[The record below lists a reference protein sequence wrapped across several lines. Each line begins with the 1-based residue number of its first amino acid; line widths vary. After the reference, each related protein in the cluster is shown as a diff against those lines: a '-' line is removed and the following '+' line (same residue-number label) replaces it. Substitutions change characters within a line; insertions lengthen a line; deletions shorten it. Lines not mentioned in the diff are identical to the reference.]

1 MSACVECLG
10 LDDPRFTFSVPRRV
24 TSQNGGG
31 SNKGAGMFAYK
42 RERSAW
48 IRDLTT
54 LVKAGVVD
62 QAGCRRVVRIYREYT
77 GRCREMD
84 YGNLVGGLKP
94 VVDAMQREIGGKRQ
108 AIKGAGIIVDDSSQ
122 WFIGVYEQHRSDRD
136 AVTFQIWD
144 LPDK

>member
-1 MSACVECLG
+1 MSACVKCLG
-10 LDDPRFTFSVPRRV
+10 LGAPAFTFSVPRRL
-24 TSQNGGG
+24 TTQNRGG

-54 LVKAGVVD
+54 LVKAGMVNE
-62 QAGCRRVVRIYREYT
+62 ACSRRVVRITREYA

-94 VVDAMQREIGGKRQ
+94 VVDAMQCEIGGKRQ
-108 AIKGAGIIVDDSSQ
+108 AITGAGIIVDDSPD
-122 WFIGVYEQHRSDRD
+122 WFIGIYEQRRGDID
-136 AVTFQIWD
+136 AVTFEIWD
-144 LPDK
+144 LPDE